1 MPTINKGSC
10 VVSTYKT
17 GTRTC
22 PLKPSSSSPPEPFLY
37 FVDTNLYYSVP
48 SNTTLFVTCPADSQ
62 FSSTKEKSITISGIG
77 EAHYRP
83 ACTITL
89 PDGTYHKALVSRKSK
104 ILQIGHYLTSNS
116 LYLMTSTTQSW
127 YTPLLLLS
135 LLTLLRS
142 KVFYHFLMEFFPTIP
157 NSSTSLSTSLQLSFL

>member
-1 MPTINKGSC
+1 MPTINQGSC

-62 FSSTKEKSITISGIG
+62 FSTTKEKSITISGIG

-89 PDGTYHKALVSRKSK
+89 PDGTYHKAPRKPE
-104 ILQIGHYLTSNS
+104 ILQIGLYLTSN
-116 LYLMTSTTQSW
+116 LLCLTISTTLSW

-135 LLTLLRS
+135 LLILPRS

-157 NSSTSLSTSLQLSFL
+157 NSLTSLSTSPQLSFL